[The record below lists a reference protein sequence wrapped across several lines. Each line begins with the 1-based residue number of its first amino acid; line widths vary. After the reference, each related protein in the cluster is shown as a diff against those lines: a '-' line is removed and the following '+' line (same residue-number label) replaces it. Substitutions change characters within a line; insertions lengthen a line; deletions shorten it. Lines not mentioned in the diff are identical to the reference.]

1 MDYNGITMQT
11 ARSFSMI
18 RVLLVDDQPA
28 VLQGLRMRMALEA
41 DLNVVGVAGDG
52 QQAISVAKACEPDVV
67 VMDVEM
73 PIMDGIAATAKIHGL
88 LPETAVIMLSI
99 HDNPQLRNKAK
110 SAGAAAYVEKS
121 EGINALLE
129 EIRNCAG

>member
-1 MDYNGITMQT
+1 
-11 ARSFSMI
+11 MI